1 MARKNQLGLNDF
13 LFEQMERLN
22 EIDDDDIKKG
32 KMKDEIARAEAMN
45 KIAAQIIANGALEL
59 KAMETFSKVG
69 GKIKIKTPEMFGHIE
84 ALPAPP
90 KK

>member
-22 EIDDDDIKKG
+22 NLDDDDIKKG
-32 KMKDEIARAEAMN
+32 KLKDEIARAESIN
-45 KIAAQIIANGALEL
+45 KVADRIMANGDLEL
-59 KAMETFSKVG
+59 KAIETFSKVN
-69 GKIKIKTPEMFGHIE
+69 GKIKIKSPEMFGHLE
-84 ALPAPP
+84 ALPPP